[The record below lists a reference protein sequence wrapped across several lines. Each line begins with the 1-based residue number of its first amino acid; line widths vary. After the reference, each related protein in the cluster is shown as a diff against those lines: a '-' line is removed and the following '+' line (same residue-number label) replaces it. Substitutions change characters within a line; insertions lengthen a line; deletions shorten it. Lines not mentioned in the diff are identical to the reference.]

1 MIVFR
6 RFAAPL
12 PVVFVAAFAAGA
24 AYAQECKQRRDL
36 NAIHGVEVAAGSNEA
51 FNPAH
56 CDKQTAKEAEAAVK
70 KTPDDRLP

>member
-51 FNPAH
+51 LKMSPN
-56 CDKQTAKEAEAAVK
+56 
-70 KTPDDRLP
+70 LPIFQKLNSESLT